1 MYIWDERK
9 TTVNNPWK
17 QGNEK
22 IGFLNRDNNTL
33 KRVRKYFTMKSLILA
48 QDER

>member
-1 MYIWDERK
+1 MNGRQPSITLGNK
-9 TTVNNPWK
+9 V
-17 QGNEK
+17 NEK
-22 IGFLNRDNNTL
+22 IGFLNRDNNTF

>member
-1 MYIWDERK
+1 MCIWDERK

-17 QGNEK
+17 QGKNK
-22 IGFLNRDNNTL
+22 NRFPEQRQNIL
-33 KRVRKYFTMKSLILA
+33 ERVRKYFTMKSLILA

>member
-1 MYIWDERK
+1 MNGRQPSITLGNKE
-9 TTVNNPWK
+9 
-17 QGNEK
+17 NEK
-22 IGFLNRDNNTL
+22 IGLLNRDNNTL

>member
-1 MYIWDERK
+1 MNGRQPSMIL
-9 TTVNNPWK
+9 
-17 QGNEK
+17 GNQEKIK

>member
-1 MYIWDERK
+1 MNGRQPSITLETRK
-9 TTVNNPWK
+9 I
-17 QGNEK
+17 K